1 MSVLNLLNTTKRDE
15 LQEEEPKCIAPPPT
29 AQTTGAIESI
39 FWLEV
44 HQADT
49 NGATVAI
56 SEFPSQTGDIDHLL
70 ISAKVLILAIWS
82 SFFWVLE
89 GNLKIATVAPFIF
102 TLCIP
107 SPKISPIAPTVLAV
121 GGGAIRFRCSSSCNS
136 SFSVHTIA

>member
-1 MSVLNLLNTTKRDE
+1 MVHCYVPNPPFVSSYENSTGIRTTKRDE

-29 AQTTGAIESI
+29 AQTTGAIEFI

-70 ISAKVLILAIWS
+70 ISAKVPISAIWS
-82 SFFWVLE
+82 SFF
-89 GNLKIATVAPFIF
+89 
-102 TLCIP
+102 
-107 SPKISPIAPTVLAV
+107 
-121 GGGAIRFRCSSSCNS
+121 
-136 SFSVHTIA
+136 

>member
-1 MSVLNLLNTTKRDE
+1 MFFVRDGIPSDADYTKRDE

-82 SFFWVLE
+82 
-89 GNLKIATVAPFIF
+89 
-102 TLCIP
+102 
-107 SPKISPIAPTVLAV
+107 
-121 GGGAIRFRCSSSCNS
+121 
-136 SFSVHTIA
+136 